1 MNRIRFRIEKN
12 ATNCSFDFD
21 GDPLLWIPYRT
32 VYVDFKAGVLNN
44 NYSERDKYTQTKRYL
59 TTEKILKRL
68 RR

>member
-1 MNRIRFRIEKN
+1 MNRIRFRIEE
-12 ATNCSFDFD
+12 ATTNCSFDFD

-32 VYVDFKAGVLNN
+32 DYVDFKAGVLNN
-44 NYSERDKYTQTKRYL
+44 NYSERDKSSQTKRYL